1 MANKNMEIMLRL
13 RAKIDK
19 AIPKD
24 MEELTQKAKKLK
36 EAYSRGTPKGFAAN
50 LSTELSKAKNNFK
63 LAQHNLSKA
72 SVIKPQYENIRKEY
86 SVNLL
91 ELRKVRAEMKR
102 LEKAKATGI
111 KLSSEEEKK
120 LKKLISQNQKLSQA
134 TAKQRI
140 TFERYRIE
148 AKKLSGT
155 LDDYQK
161 ELAETEKKVKSL
173 TAQQNLL
180 NKVSNF
186 KNGLKNAAGKVV
198 GKIATGVKYGAVA
211 AGTAAGYTSIASA
224 KSYLEFEQ
232 NMKKVQ
238 AISGATAKE
247 YQTLEKEA
255 IRLGATTKFTAGE
268 SAAAMEKMALAG
280 FKTNQIIAAMSGVL
294 DLAAASGEDV
304 AMVSDIITDNLLP
317 FKMAAED
324 TKRFA
329 DVLAWGMSK
338 TNVTVEMLGESFKYA
353 SGSAGN
359 LGVNLEE
366 MVGTLGL
373 MGDQAIKSG
382 MAGRGMDS
390 IFSELIKKKDL
401 LAHEKIKINI
411 DNGKGEF
418 VGLVKTVEQFE
429 NYLKDKTDI
438 ERTAFLQ
445 NVFGD
450 QGSRAFSKLLMAEK
464 EINGITYKGAEAV
477 AKTVEA
483 ARKDS
488 VGMSEKMRDIMLEGA
503 SGTWTLFT
511 SAVDGFRV
519 TLGKLLLNDKVL
531 AYIRKVTNYIS
542 ELTNVMSGVF
552 NNSYYNIFWQKVFIS
567 TRNFIA
573 KFKTALQPG
582 IDVIK
587 RLFPANEM
595 SKDINKFIS
604 ILGKSIIF
612 LASVFSKIMQ
622 IAEPF
627 IKIIKFIGI
636 DTILVFTG
644 IFMAVS
650 KTISIFAKLKAVF
663 LFIKEIGG
671 IAALVKT
678 VMAAFG
684 GPVVLGIA
692 AVAAGLYFVYK
703 NFDTLKKVFKGA
715 FDVFFGVI
723 NAAITGIKELFSK
736 ISEYKG
742 IFNILIP
749 GKIILDG
756 LKSFWN
762 SWDSGLSVLEN
773 IKNGFKAF
781 FSGLKGSIS
790 SAIEDFGKLI
800 KKVNEFETVKKFKKF
815 FGFGGNDKADGSHKT
830 GLSYVPFDNYI
841 ARLHKGERVL
851 TKEENEKYN
860 VLKFF
865 IEHFQKVKIPEIPNW
880 IIKIK
885 EKNINKENID
895 GSHKTGLSYVPFDN
909 YIARLHKGERVLTKE
924 ENERYNSF
932 KATNNFIKNSSGI
945 QNSQKITNKIIEF
958 KNKINNGT
966 VNNFQNIFSL
976 NKDTQ
981 GSLLQRFNKIK
992 EENKSTNLSQNK
1004 KSYFNFSPKIEIKV
1018 TGASI
1023 DSEDISMAL
1032 EKKIKE
1038 LEEKFIRLIESR
1050 EEIGNDYVRTSF

>member
-1 MANKNMEIMLRL
+1 M
-13 RAKIDK
+13 
-19 AIPKD
+19 
-24 MEELTQKAKKLK
+24 T
-36 EAYSRGTPKGFAAN
+36 
-50 LSTELSKAKNNFK
+50 
-63 LAQHNLSKA
+63 
-72 SVIKPQYENIRKEY
+72 
-86 SVNLL
+86 
-91 ELRKVRAEMKR
+91 
-102 LEKAKATGI
+102 
-111 KLSSEEEKK
+111 
-120 LKKLISQNQKLSQA
+120 
-134 TAKQRI
+134 
-140 TFERYRIE
+140 
-148 AKKLSGT
+148 
-155 LDDYQK
+155 
-161 ELAETEKKVKSL
+161 
-173 TAQQNLL
+173 
-180 NKVSNF
+180 
-186 KNGLKNAAGKVV
+186 
-198 GKIATGVKYGAVA
+198 
-211 AGTAAGYTSIASA
+211 
-224 KSYLEFEQ
+224 
-232 NMKKVQ
+232 
-238 AISGATAKE
+238 
-247 YQTLEKEA
+247 
-255 IRLGATTKFTAGE
+255 
-268 SAAAMEKMALAG
+268 
-280 FKTNQIIAAMSGVL
+280 
-294 DLAAASGEDV
+294 
-304 AMVSDIITDNLLP
+304 
-317 FKMAAED
+317 
-324 TKRFA
+324 
-329 DVLAWGMSK
+329 
-338 TNVTVEMLGESFKYA
+338 
-353 SGSAGN
+353 
-359 LGVNLEE
+359 
-366 MVGTLGL
+366 
-373 MGDQAIKSG
+373 
-382 MAGRGMDS
+382 
-390 IFSELIKKKDL
+390 
-401 LAHEKIKINI
+401 
-411 DNGKGEF
+411 
-418 VGLVKTVEQFE
+418 
-429 NYLKDKTDI
+429 
-438 ERTAFLQ
+438 
-445 NVFGD
+445 
-450 QGSRAFSKLLMAEK
+450 
-464 EINGITYKGAEAV
+464 
-477 AKTVEA
+477 
-483 ARKDS
+483 
-488 VGMSEKMRDIMLEGA
+488 
-503 SGTWTLFT
+503 
-511 SAVDGFRV
+511 
-519 TLGKLLLNDKVL
+519 
-531 AYIRKVTNYIS
+531 
-542 ELTNVMSGVF
+542 
-552 NNSYYNIFWQKVFIS
+552 
-567 TRNFIA
+567 
-573 KFKTALQPG
+573 
-582 IDVIK
+582 
-587 RLFPANEM
+587 
-595 SKDINKFIS
+595 
-604 ILGKSIIF
+604 
-612 LASVFSKIMQ
+612 
-622 IAEPF
+622 
-627 IKIIKFIGI
+627 
-636 DTILVFTG
+636 
-644 IFMAVS
+644 VS

-671 IAALVKT
+671 IATLVKT